1 MKKSATFACL
11 ILLAAA
17 LQFTLNGKAF
27 AQEHDEL
34 ITEIDLDE
42 DGLISIREAV
52 ANLQLLASF
61 GKIDANGDGKISPE
75 ELASTN
81 VTIDLAKQL

>member
-1 MKKSATFACL
+1 MKKSVAFACL

-17 LQFTLNGKAF
+17 LQFTLSSRAY
-27 AQEHDEL
+27 AQENVEF
-34 ITEIDLDE
+34 IMEIDLDE

-61 GKIDANGDGKISPE
+61 GKIDVNGDGKISPE

>member
-1 MKKSATFACL
+1 MKKSVTFACL

-17 LQFTLNGKAF
+17 MQFTLSFKVY
-27 AQEHDEL
+27 AQENAEF

-61 GKIDANGDGKISPE
+61 GKIDIDGDGKISPD

>member
-1 MKKSATFACL
+1 MKKSITLACL

-17 LQFTLNGKAF
+17 FQFTVSSKVL
-27 AQEHDEL
+27 AQEAVEL

-61 GKIDANGDGKISPE
+61 GKIDVDGDGKISPE
-75 ELASTN
+75 ELATSKL
-81 VTIDLAKQL
+81 TIDLAKQL

>member
-1 MKKSATFACL
+1 MKKSVTFACL

-17 LQFTLNGKAF
+17 LQFTLSSHAF
-27 AQEHDEL
+27 AQENVEL
-34 ITEIDLDE
+34 IEEIDLDE

-52 ANLQLLASF
+52 ANLQLLAAF
-61 GKIDANGDGKISPE
+61 GKIDVNGDGNISPE

-81 VTIDLAKQL
+81 VTIDLANQH

>member
-1 MKKSATFACL
+1 MKKSVAFACL

-17 LQFTLNGKAF
+17 LQFTLSTRAI
-27 AQEHDEL
+27 AQENLEF

-61 GKIDANGDGKISPE
+61 GKIDVDGDGKISPE

-81 VTIDLAKQL
+81 VTIDLVKQL